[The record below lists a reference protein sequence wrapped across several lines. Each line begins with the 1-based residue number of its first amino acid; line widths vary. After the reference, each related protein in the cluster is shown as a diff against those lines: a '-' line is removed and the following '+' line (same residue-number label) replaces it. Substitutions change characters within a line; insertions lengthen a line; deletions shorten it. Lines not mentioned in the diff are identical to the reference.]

1 MEHDTREQLADTSV
15 GGGTPPSRSF
25 RFFSLLFGELFALT
39 GIIAVGWFLI
49 GYYTKFEFLQTG
61 YQDWIYNAFRIRD
74 ISQFGIS
81 SWDHIWGNGINH
93 WRAFQYVSYVAV
105 FLIVKITGLSITK
118 AMLWLSAVIFVL
130 VRVLVY
136 GVLRVV
142 HVGRV
147 ASFFAVIASYAI
159 SQQWTALKEF
169 SIYIGLIVVPLYV
182 FLWIFAARDKK
193 SRNIYLVTAVAGAS
207 WSIHPVVGYSLSG
220 MLGMLIL
227 TSEIRHETKRLFILA
242 LIFFVSSA
250 PFTIPF
256 FLSGYNV
263 SNPFYVTPQFMRTLL
278 VSDGYL
284 GLSIS
289 CYIFAG
295 LSWLILLVKSEES
308 PRWAKL
314 LLFYCTGYIVFIYFG
329 LLGYYPEF
337 INKFQFSRAI
347 PLISILLSFCFA
359 AFAHVAFSSTRSR
372 LVTSVFLAL
381 SSALIAQ
388 SISIASIYSGQPVS
402 SIQDPVAIYFS
413 SREFPKGGIYF
424 RNVSEASYLSNSGLR
439 FITSYNQH
447 LLSNPYPMRFD
458 SLMKTDIAYT
468 GATDQQIDLIN
479 DYATV
484 LGVEYIF
491 VPKLSPLASGL
502 TVDRAESKAFFE
514 QVGEVAVPSDTY
526 VVLRS
531 RFPITNAYVFE
542 SDRTRDLLRFDDI
555 PKPTLQATSYRP
567 WDEEIRRMA
576 RLIRNGDLKPVN
588 LSFEWPDGL
597 VVDGSEISS
606 FRNPSVLINQSY
618 DVGWSVT
625 NTKGVQIEPTSLRFM
640 HLSFSS
646 GLRSDRIVLKNSW
659 PWWHWPVQ
667 TLGIVSI
674 FLTAI
679 AFWFSNRKRKISS
692 ESILNS

>member
-1 MEHDTREQLADTSV
+1 
-15 GGGTPPSRSF
+15 
-25 RFFSLLFGELFALT
+25 
-39 GIIAVGWFLI
+39 
-49 GYYTKFEFLQTG
+49 
-61 YQDWIYNAFRIRD
+61 
-74 ISQFGIS
+74 
-81 SWDHIWGNGINH
+81 
-93 WRAFQYVSYVAV
+93 
-105 FLIVKITGLSITK
+105 
-118 AMLWLSAVIFVL
+118 
-130 VRVLVY
+130 
-136 GVLRVV
+136 
-142 HVGRV
+142 
-147 ASFFAVIASYAI
+147 
-159 SQQWTALKEF
+159 
-169 SIYIGLIVVPLYV
+169 
-182 FLWIFAARDKK
+182 
-193 SRNIYLVTAVAGAS
+193 
-207 WSIHPVVGYSLSG
+207 
-220 MLGMLIL
+220 
-227 TSEIRHETKRLFILA
+227 
-242 LIFFVSSA
+242 
-250 PFTIPF
+250 
-256 FLSGYNV
+256 
-263 SNPFYVTPQFMRTLL
+263 
-278 VSDGYL
+278 
-284 GLSIS
+284 
-289 CYIFAG
+289 
-295 LSWLILLVKSEES
+295 
-308 PRWAKL
+308 
-314 LLFYCTGYIVFIYFG
+314 
-329 LLGYYPEF
+329 
-337 INKFQFSRAI
+337 
-347 PLISILLSFCFA
+347 
-359 AFAHVAFSSTRSR
+359 
-372 LVTSVFLAL
+372 
-381 SSALIAQ
+381 
-388 SISIASIYSGQPVS
+388 
-402 SIQDPVAIYFS
+402 
-413 SREFPKGGIYF
+413 
-424 RNVSEASYLSNSGLR
+424 
-439 FITSYNQH
+439 
-447 LLSNPYPMRFD
+447 
-458 SLMKTDIAYT
+458 MKTDIAYT

-491 VPKLSPLASGL
+491 VPKLSPLVSGL

-618 DVGWSVT
+618 DAGWSVT